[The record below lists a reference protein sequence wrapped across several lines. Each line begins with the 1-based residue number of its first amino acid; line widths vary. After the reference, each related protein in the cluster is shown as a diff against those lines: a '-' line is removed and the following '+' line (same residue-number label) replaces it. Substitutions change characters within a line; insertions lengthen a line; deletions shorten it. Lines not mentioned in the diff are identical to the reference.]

1 VSLSTSALR
10 RVLPAVGVVAALGV
24 AACGSSSPSSGSS
37 SGSTSGSAASTSPAA
52 NSTSTPPAAAS
63 KVSLSAAADGSLAF
77 NTTSLSAKAGTVT
90 LVMANPSGSGIEHA
104 IALSGNGVDA
114 SGQVVG
120 PGGTSTVSGK
130 LKPGTYTFLC
140 PVPGHEAAGMKGT
153 LTVR

>member
-10 RVLPAVGVVAALGV
+10 RVLPAVGVVAALG
-24 AACGSSSPSSGSS
+24 ATACGSSSSGSS
-37 SGSTSGSAASTSPAA
+37 SGSASGSAASTSPAA
-52 NSTSTPPAAAS
+52 NSTSTRPATSS

-77 NTTSLSAKAGTVT
+77 NTTSLSAKAGTVA

-104 IALSGNGVDA
+104 IAVSGNGVDA

-120 PGGTSTVSGK
+120 AGGTSTVSEK
-130 LKPGTYTFLC
+130 LKPGTYTFFC
-140 PVPGHEAAGMKGT
+140 PVPGHEAAGMNGT

>member
-10 RVLPAVGVVAALGV
+10 RVLPAVGVVAALG
-24 AACGSSSPSSGSS
+24 ATACGSSSSGSS
-37 SGSTSGSAASTSPAA
+37 SGSASGSAASTSPAA
-52 NSTSTPPAAAS
+52 NSTSTRPATS

-77 NTTSLSAKAGTVT
+77 NTTSLSAKAGTVA

-114 SGQVVG
+114 SGPVVG
-120 PGGTSTVSGK
+120 AGGTSTVSEK
-130 LKPGTYTFLC
+130 LKPGTYTFFC